1 MNKNEENFNKKQRGI
16 LKVATR
22 VFAQSDYHRVTME
35 EVADAAKIG
44 KGTLYRYYK
53 NKEDLYFS
61 IIKMGLETLYEYI
74 LQEAEKEEDLLS
86 RIKKVISCAL
96 KFFEKNKPFVKVFL
110 QEEVKFQ
117 TKGLI
122 HCKES
127 LNKSIRLIENLIA
140 QGQKEG
146 IFKNM
151 DISAAAALLIGM
163 SKAIFLKSLETGS
176 RLDIPENVELIS
188 QVFLY
193 GLVDEEKVVRK

>member
-1 MNKNEENFNKKQRGI
+1 MIKNEENSSKKQQDI
-16 LKVATR
+16 LKAATR
-22 VFAQSDYHRVTME
+22 IFAQRDYHKVTME
-35 EVADAAKIG
+35 EIADAAKVG

-61 IIKMGLETLYEYI
+61 IIKKGLETLYEYI
-74 LQEAEKEEDLLS
+74 TREAEKEEDLLS

-96 KFFEKNKPFVKVFL
+96 IFFEKNKPFVKVFL

-117 TKGLI
+117 TKGFI

-127 LNKSIRLIENLIA
+127 LDKSIRLIENLIA

-146 IFKNM
+146 VFKTV
-151 DISAAAALLIGM
+151 DVSVAASLLIGM
-163 SKAIFLKSLETGS
+163 SKAIFLKSLEMTS
-176 RLDIPENVELIS
+176 RLNVQENTELIA

-193 GLVDEEKVVRK
+193 GLINEKKEVRK